1 MKDDPISI
9 CTECK
14 GAVKRLFYPVG
25 IVFKG
30 TGWYVNDS
38 RAPEKSE
45 GGSKSEEPKSSDS
58 KTEGASDKKSETGA
72 EPKSETKSETKPEIK
87 TETKT
92 ETKSESASTPA
103 ANK

>member
-9 CTECK
+9 CPECK
-14 GAVKRLFYPVG
+14 GLVKRLFYPVG

-45 GGSKSEEPKSSDS
+45 GGVKSDEAKPADS
-58 KTEGASDKKSETGA
+58 KTEGASDKKSETSSDTKP
-72 EPKSETKSETKPEIK
+72 ETKSNAKPETKSETKA
-87 TETKT
+87 
-92 ETKSESASTPA
+92 ESPSTPT
-103 ANK
+103 ANS

>member
-58 KTEGASDKKSETGA
+58 KTEGASDKKLETGT
-72 EPKSETKSETKPEIK
+72 EPKPETKSETKPETK

-92 ETKSESASTPA
+92 ENAPTPA
-103 ANK
+103 ISK